1 MRQQIIE
8 IKEFA
13 VDVGEK
19 PKETMSYAQVVSL
32 FKSTMLKI
40 WGTGVTA
47 HSLND
52 KMTYFFE
59 EPPKTKTLAAVVYR
73 STPLPKA
80 IGNSLIRSSSYYKAY
95 ISPRLLFEPKK
106 LIDQVVTHEVIH
118 IGYPHHDK
126 HFEYMC
132 KKHGTFSSE
141 NAMRGGKIKVQ
152 EKRGRIYIDLGKTF
166 DNFDDAMKWG
176 RAQIKWSTDMNA
188 KRKKEGKEPLP
199 PRKLRMIG

>member
-1 MRQQIIE
+1 MRQQIIVL
-8 IKEFA
+8 KEFA

-32 FKSTMLKI
+32 FKSTMLKV
-40 WGTGVTA
+40 WGTGVTT
-47 HSLND
+47 HGLND

-59 EPPKTKTLAAVVYR
+59 DPPKSKTLAAVVYK
-73 STPLPKA
+73 SQPLPKA
-80 IGNSLIRSSSYYKAY
+80 MSSALLRTSSYYKAY

-126 HFEYMC
+126 HFAYMC

-141 NAMRGGKIKVQ
+141 NAMRGGKVKVQ
-152 EKRGRIYIDLGKTF
+152 EKRGKRYYDLDKTF
-166 DNFDDAMKWG
+166 DDFESAEKWA
-176 RAQIKWSTDMNA
+176 RAQIKWSSDINA
-188 KRKKEGKEPLP
+188 KRRKEGKEPFP
-199 PRKLRMIG
+199 PRKLRLIG